1 MNKHPTDIKSKIR
14 KKTELIVF
22 LDVIT
27 IKEENI
33 AMIEK
38 NKKKLNVL
46 TFIYKVYLI

>member
-38 NKKKLNVL
+38 NKKKN
-46 TFIYKVYLI
+46 

>member
-1 MNKHPTDIKSKIR
+1 MNKHPTEIKSRIR

-38 NKKKLNVL
+38 NKKKQNVL